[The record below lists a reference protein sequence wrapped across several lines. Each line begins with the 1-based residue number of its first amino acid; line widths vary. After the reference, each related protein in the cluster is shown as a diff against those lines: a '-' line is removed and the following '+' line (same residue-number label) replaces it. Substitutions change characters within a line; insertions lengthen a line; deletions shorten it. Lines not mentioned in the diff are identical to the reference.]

1 VDRAE
6 LARRI
11 RTLARLTGR
20 FTLRSGLVTDL
31 YWDKYRFEADPTL
44 LRAIADAMLPL
55 LPAAQY
61 DRLAGLE
68 LGGVP
73 LATAISLA
81 SGRPCLFVRKAAKPY
96 GTANL
101 VEGGF
106 TAGERA
112 VVVEDVVT
120 SGGQVV
126 ESVGAMRALGLIVDH
141 VVCVVDRRQGGT
153 EAIHAA
159 GCDLK
164 ALFTIDEL
172 EQTTP

>member
-1 VDRAE
+1 MDRAE
-6 LARRI
+6 LAARI
-11 RTLARLTGR
+11 RALARLTGR
-20 FTLRSGLVTDL
+20 FTLRSGLVADV
-31 YWDKYRFEADPTL
+31 YWDKYRFESDPVV
-44 LRAIADAMLPL
+44 LRAIAEAMLPL
-55 LPAAQY
+55 LPPAY
-61 DRLAGLE
+61 ERLAGLE

-73 LATAISLA
+73 LVTAISLA

-106 TAGERA
+106 AAGERA

-126 ESVGAMRALGLIVDH
+126 ESVGAMRRLGLVVDH
-141 VVCVVDRRQGGT
+141 VVCVVDRRQGGP
-153 EAIHAA
+153 EAIAAA
-159 GCDLK
+159 GCDLR

-172 EQTTP
+172 EPAGT